1 MTDLKIIPRQV
12 GDAVVLTLPGRLAA
26 TSPAQI
32 AEALHSAGGGV
43 APGTR
48 LVIDLRSVGSLP
60 GWLARTL
67 VSFARARDCVLVADP
82 EQAESVVDGPGPAVR
97 QAASLGEALAEPGG
111 VRQPFPASG
120 AVSSLAFDSDDLG
133 RTEAFLSSA
142 YAPMRIG
149 SDTGHAGTRISRHS
163 VDGLSA
169 DRLDLSFE
177 MSYDV
182 EPLGTICLCD
192 VESGTIEDHRVDGWA
207 ETEAFGPGD
216 LVSFSPPDRP
226 YTGRVAR
233 AKYSITMFD
242 PALLSQAAGVDGPV
256 RLLGHRPVE
265 AGAAQHLRS
274 AIAHL
279 RDDVLGVPGVGE
291 NPLVVAAVSRYL
303 AVAVL
308 NAFPHTASGERA
320 GDGLDA
326 HSRTLRR
333 AIAFIEANLDRPV
346 DIAEIAAAARV
357 SARAVQL
364 AFRRHLGTT
373 PMAYLRRARL
383 DRARAELR
391 TAMPEQDTVA
401 RIAARWGYTSSVF
414 AAHYR
419 AAYGEPPSA
428 TLHREAGPRLRSSGS
443 RSFVRTGSE
452 QRSENGAAK
461 TNTPAPGRES
471 AAPDAGSAPPS
482 SEPDLAAL
490 GELASLTR
498 MSVRSVTDAVQ
509 KVVDVA
515 AAVVED
521 ADLVSVT
528 VLAPDGRFSTAART
542 GKAAAELDRI
552 QHRRGEGPCVEAA
565 RADGPGWVVSSD
577 LTAETRWPRFTAAAT
592 ALGCRSVFSAPLPPG
607 AGPDRLAGALTV
619 YSRSPDSLTESDRR
633 AVLLLATHASLAL
646 ANTQLRRTAEVR
658 RAQFARAVDTR
669 DVIGQ
674 AKGILMNREGLTA
687 DEAFDLLRRMSQEL
701 NVKLVD
707 LARTLTGRHGELDE
721 R

>member
-1 MTDLKIIPRQV
+1 MTDLKITPRQV
-12 GDAVVLTLPGRLAA
+12 GDAVVLTVPDQLAA
-26 TSPAQI
+26 TSPAQLV
-32 AEALHSAGGGV
+32 EALHAAGSGV
-43 APGTR
+43 SSGTR
-48 LVIDLRSVGSLP
+48 LLVDLRSVGSLT

-67 VSFARARDCVLVADP
+67 VSFARDRDCVLVADP
-82 EQAESVVDGPGPAVR
+82 ERAGSVLDGADPDAAVR
-97 QAASLGEALAEPGG
+97 RAASLGEALGG
-111 VRQPFPASG
+111 APQPFTASG
-120 AVSSLAFDSDDLG
+120 SVSSLAFDSDDLA

-149 SDTGHAGTRISRHS
+149 SDTGHAGTHLSRHA

-182 EPLGTICLCD
+182 EPLGAICLCD
-192 VESGTIEDHRVDGWA
+192 LESGTIEDHRVDGWA
-207 ETEAFGPGD
+207 ETATFGPGD
-216 LVSFSPPDRP
+216 LVSFSSPDRR
-226 YTGRVAR
+226 YTGRVVR
-233 AKYSITMFD
+233 AKYSVTMFD
-242 PALLSQAAGVDGPV
+242 PALLSQGAGVDRPV
-256 RLLGHRPVE
+256 RLLGHRPVD
-265 AGAAQHLRS
+265 ASAAQHLRS
-274 AIAHL
+274 VVAHL

-291 NPLVVAAVSRYL
+291 NPLAVATVSRYL

-308 NAFPHTASGERA
+308 NAFPHTASDERA

-326 HSRTLRR
+326 HSQTLRR

-346 DIAEIAAAARV
+346 DIADIAAAARV

-364 AFRRHLGTT
+364 AFRRHLGST

-391 TAMPEQDTVA
+391 AAVPEQDTVA
-401 RIAARWGYTSSVF
+401 RIAARWGYAPSVF

-428 TLHREAGPRLRSSGS
+428 TLYRDTSPRLRFSGS
-443 RSFVRTGSE
+443 RSFVRTANE
-452 QRSENGAAK
+452 QESENGVAK
-461 TNTPAPGRES
+461 TSLSTTGREGTS
-471 AAPDAGSAPPS
+471 PKAGPVSPPG
-482 SEPDLAAL
+482 EPDRDAL
-490 GELASLTR
+490 GQFASLAR
-498 MSVRSVTDAVQ
+498 MSARSATDALQ
-509 KVVDVA
+509 QVVDAA
-515 AAVVED
+515 AAVVAG

-528 VLAPDGRFSTAART
+528 VLASDGRFGTAART

-552 QHRRGEGPCVEAA
+552 QYRGGEGPCVEAA
-565 RADGPGWVVSSD
+565 RADGPGWVASSD

-592 ALGCRSVFSAPLPPG
+592 ALGCRAVFSARLPEGP
-607 AGPDRLAGALTV
+607 GPDRLAGALTV
-619 YSRSPDSLTESDRR
+619 YSRSLDGLTESDRR
-633 AVLLLATHASLAL
+633 AAVLLASHASLAL
-646 ANTQLRRTAEVR
+646 ANTHLRKLADVR
-658 RAQFARAVDTR
+658 RAQFARALDTR

-687 DEAFDLLRRMSQEL
+687 DEAFDLLRRTSQEL

-707 LARTLTGRHGELDE
+707 LARTLAGRHGELDG